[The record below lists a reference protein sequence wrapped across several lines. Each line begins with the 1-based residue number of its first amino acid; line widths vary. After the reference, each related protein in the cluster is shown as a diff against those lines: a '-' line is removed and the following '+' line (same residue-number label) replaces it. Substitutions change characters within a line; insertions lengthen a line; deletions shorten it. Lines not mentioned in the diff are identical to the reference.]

1 MKRFFNFQAMNI
13 DSVSAFTYCAICS
26 CSVSSLLGGMP
37 VFRMLLVTGVAVFG
51 VTIIIPTIR
60 ATVII

>member
-1 MKRFFNFQAMNI
+1 MNI